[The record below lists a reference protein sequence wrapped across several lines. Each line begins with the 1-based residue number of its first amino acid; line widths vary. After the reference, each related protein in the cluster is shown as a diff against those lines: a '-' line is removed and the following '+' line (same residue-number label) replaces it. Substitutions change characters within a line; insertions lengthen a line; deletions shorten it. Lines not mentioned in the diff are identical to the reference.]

1 MAEQLPDDA
10 LRWRDPKR
18 YLWLLALAVPTL
30 PFQAGLLARVT
41 GLDIFWWWGPF
52 FAFALVPIFD
62 HVTGA
67 DSGNPPE
74 AAMKRLDADRYYRW
88 CTYLYLPLQ
97 FGALVWACGIWSHGE
112 LSLAAGL
119 GLGATTGVVAGVAIN
134 TAHELGHKREQLER
148 RLSRMALA
156 QSWYGHFYV
165 EHNHGHHIRVATPED
180 PASSRMGESFWR
192 FLPRTVVGSIRSA
205 WLLERRR
212 LNRRGRPV
220 WSRHNDILTAWAISA
235 ALFGM
240 LTATFGWMVLPY
252 LLLQAVLGFC
262 LLETVNYVEH
272 YGLLRRRRPDGRYER
287 VAPQHSWNS
296 NNTISNLF
304 LFQLQRHSDHHANP
318 LRRYQTLR
326 HFDEA
331 PQLPSG
337 YATMIVTAW
346 FPPLWRRVMDPRL
359 LAHHAGDAG
368 RANLH
373 PAARKTDGGVP
384 RRAPMR
390 PPDCPSEF
398 RTGREALHE
407 RLPQRTES
415 MLTTSD

>member
-1 MAEQLPDDA
+1 MAEQLPDDDA

-30 PFQAGLLARVT
+30 PFQAGFLAQAT
-41 GLDIFWWWGPF
+41 GLGLFWWWGPF
-52 FAFALVPIFD
+52 FAFVLIPAFD
-62 HVTGA
+62 HITGT

-74 AAMKRLDADRYYRW
+74 AVMKRLEADRYYRW
-88 CTYLYLPLQ
+88 CTYLYLPVQ
-97 FGALVWACGIWSHGE
+97 FGALVWACSVWSRGG
-112 LSLAAGL
+112 LSHFGSL
-119 GLGATTGVVAGVAIN
+119 GLAATTGVVAGVAIN

-180 PASSRMGESFWR
+180 PASSRMGENFWQ
-192 FLPRTVVGSIRSA
+192 FLPRTVLGSLRSA

-212 LNRRGRPV
+212 LNRRGRAL
-220 WSRHNDILTAWAISA
+220 WSRHNDILTAWSISA
-235 ALFGM
+235 ALFGV
-240 LTATFGWMVLPY
+240 LTATFGWTVLPY
-252 LLLQAVLGFC
+252 LALQAVLGFC
-262 LLETVNYVEH
+262 LLETVNYLEH

-287 VAPQHSWNS
+287 VTPRHSWNS
-296 NNTISNLF
+296 NNTISNLL

-326 HFDEA
+326 HYEEA

-337 YATMIVTAW
+337 YATMIVLAW

-359 LAHHAGDAG
+359 LAHHAGDIG

-373 PAARKTDGGVP
+373 PAAR
-384 RRAPMR
+384 
-390 PPDCPSEF
+390 
-398 RTGREALHE
+398 E
-407 RLPQRTES
+407 RLTAAYPLGPVDDVTPPQTRP
-415 MLTTSD
+415 